1 MQQDIKH
8 CLLSHLDGNWT
19 ALVVL
24 TRTMVDKEWIVN
36 ASEASRRLG
45 SFLHSKLE
53 EKVSAKQV
61 NPNIK
66 SNTTVPFFGSVS
78 GS

>member
-1 MQQDIKH
+1 
-8 CLLSHLDGNWT
+8 
-19 ALVVL
+19 
-24 TRTMVDKEWIVN
+24 MVDKEWIVN

-66 SNTTVPFFGSVS
+66 SNTTVPFFG
-78 GS
+78 